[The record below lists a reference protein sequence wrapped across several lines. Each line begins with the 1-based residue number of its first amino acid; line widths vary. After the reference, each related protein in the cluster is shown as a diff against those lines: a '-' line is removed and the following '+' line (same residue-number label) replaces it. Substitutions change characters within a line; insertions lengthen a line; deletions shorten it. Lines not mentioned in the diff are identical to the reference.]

1 MNGPRAF
8 HLTNGHVG
16 PQQGEQTDEFPTRE
30 GEKDQKKKKHIHIGQ
45 SSSSSSSVVRPR
57 KPF

>member
-30 GEKDQKKKKHIHIGQ
+30 LASWEGEKEKKK
-45 SSSSSSSVVRPR
+45 STSTSVGHHHHHRQ
-57 KPF
+57 